1 MAEEQAMTPAP
12 APERK
17 LRRTANTVREYET
30 IYLVQADLAPEAL
43 DRIKERVRS
52 VVQANGGRV
61 VKFTTWG
68 RKKTAFPVG
77 KQMRAIFVHVD
88 YIGEGKAVSELER
101 NLRNLEEVAKYQTI
115 KIADAVNP
123 EARPTEQDV
132 VLEGDREEERPPREA
147 REELHGEEGGPE
159 EQDEG
164 EGRGEDEEEKE

>member
-1 MAEEQAMTPAP
+1 MAEEQATTTPAP

-30 IYLVQADLAPEAL
+30 IYLVQADLAPETL

-52 VVQANGGRV
+52 VVEANGGRV
-61 VKFTTWG
+61 IKFTTWG

-123 EARPTEQDV
+123 ESRPTEQDV
-132 VLEGDREEERPPREA
+132 VLEGDREEERPAREA
-147 REELHGEEGGPE
+147 REEAHEEGGPE
-159 EQDEG
+159 EHDEG
-164 EGRGEDEEEKE
+164 EGREDEEEKE